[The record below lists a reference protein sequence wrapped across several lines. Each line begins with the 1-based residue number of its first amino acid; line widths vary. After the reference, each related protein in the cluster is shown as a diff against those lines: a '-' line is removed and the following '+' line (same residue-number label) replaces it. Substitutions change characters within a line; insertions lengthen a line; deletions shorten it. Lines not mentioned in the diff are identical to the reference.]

1 MRYLL
6 DTHTLLW
13 WLNGHENLSLSA
25 RSIIEDRQNVIYISA
40 ASAWEIATKFR
51 KGKLPS
57 ASVLLPDF
65 TNVVADEGFIDL
77 AITSAHTVRSAL
89 LPSDHRDPFDRILA
103 AQAIIENLA
112 LISRDEKMPSL
123 GVLTRW

>member
-13 WLNGHENLSLSA
+13 WLNGHAELSLPA
-25 RSIIEDRQNVIYISA
+25 RAIIEDRQNVIYVSA

-57 ASVLLPDF
+57 AAAILPDF
-65 TNVVADEGFIDL
+65 TSMLFEEGFTDL
-77 AITSAHTVRSAL
+77 SITTAHAVRSGL
-89 LPSDHRDPFDRILA
+89 LPSDHADPFDRLLA
-103 AQAIIENLA
+103 AQAIIEDLA
-112 LISRDEKMPSL
+112 LVSRDEKMPSL

>member
-13 WLNGHENLSLSA
+13 WLNGHAELSLPA
-25 RSIIEDRQNVIYISA
+25 RAIIEDRQNVIYVSA

-57 ASVLLPDF
+57 AGAILPDF
-65 TNVVADEGFIDL
+65 ASMLLQEGFADL
-77 AITSAHTVRSAL
+77 AITSAHMVRSAL
-89 LPSDHRDPFDRILA
+89 LPTDHRDPFDRILA
-103 AQAIIENLA
+103 AQAIMEDLA